1 VGTIFYGWWIVLSCF
16 TIGLY
21 VSGILFF
28 GFTAFIDP
36 LVQEFGWSYT
46 QVSFAASLRG
56 LEMGVFAPLA
66 GFLVDR
72 FGSRRLIL
80 YGVICVG
87 FGLILL
93 SYTQSLV
100 MFYGASL
107 LIGFGAGGCATVVTM
122 VAVANWFKKNI
133 GKAFGVLSAGFGASG
148 LLIPLIVWLIE
159 VVHWRTTL
167 ILLGV
172 GMWVI
177 GIPLS
182 FIIRDKPETYGYLPD
197 GDVTKRSNVPSE
209 KRIQN
214 PILLR
219 EALKNKSFLFLNIAE
234 FTRMMLVAGVVT
246 HAMPYLGSMGV
257 SRTIA
262 GLVVA
267 GIPLTSIIGR
277 LGFGWL
283 ADCYEKRRIMFLSFL
298 MMGVGMLTF
307 CFAQRPG
314 MIFIFLF
321 IFPPSFGGSM
331 VLRGAIL
338 QEYFGRDLF
347 GRMLGVIMGIAAVGG
362 IIGPTLAGF
371 VFDTMGNYQYIWVA
385 FSGLIFLSSLLI
397 LRIKTALDT
406 F

>member
-1 VGTIFYGWWIVLSCF
+1 MLSWFKRFHFNTFVCEQ
-16 TIGLY
+16 LWA
-21 VSGILFF
+21 LFF
-28 GFTAFIDP
+28 MAGGSSVLLYHRPICKRHSLFRFYCFIDP

-93 SYTQSLV
+93 SYTNLLSCFMAHPCSSVSRGRMCYRCYNGGRGQLVQEEYRKGFRSPLGRFRGERPSDPAHCLAHRSRSLENNTNPTWSRHV
-100 MFYGASL
+100 GYWHSF
-107 LIGFGAGGCATVVTM
+107 
-122 VAVANWFKKNI
+122 
-133 GKAFGVLSAGFGASG
+133 
-148 LLIPLIVWLIE
+148 
-159 VVHWRTTL
+159 
-167 ILLGV
+167 IL
-172 GMWVI
+172 
-177 GIPLS
+177 
-182 FIIRDKPETYGYLPD
+182 IIRDKPETYGYLPD
-197 GDVTKRSNVPSE
+197 GGVARISDVPSE
-209 KRIQN
+209 NRIQN

-283 ADCYEKRRIMFLSFL
+283 ADRYEKRRIMFLSFL
-298 MMGVGMLTF
+298 MMGWA
-307 CFAQRPG
+307 C
-314 MIFIFLF
+314 
-321 IFPPSFGGSM
+321 
-331 VLRGAIL
+331 
-338 QEYFGRDLF
+338 
-347 GRMLGVIMGIAAVGG
+347 
-362 IIGPTLAGF
+362 
-371 VFDTMGNYQYIWVA
+371 
-385 FSGLIFLSSLLI
+385 
-397 LRIKTALDT
+397 
-406 F
+406 

>member
-1 VGTIFYGWWIVLSCF
+1 MGTIFYGWWIVLSCF

-56 LEMGVFAPLA
+56 LEMGIFAPLV
-66 GFLVDR
+66 GFFVDR

-80 YGVICVG
+80 CGVICVG
-87 FGLILL
+87 LGLILL
-93 SYTQSLV
+93 SYTQSLL
-100 MFYGASL
+100 MFYGAFL
-107 LIGFGAGGCATVVTM
+107 LLGFGAGGCTSVVTM
-122 VAVANWFKKNI
+122 TAVGNWFKKNI
-133 GKAFGVLSAGFGASG
+133 GIAFGVLSAGFGASG

-167 ILLGV
+167 VLLGL

-182 FIIRDKPETYGYLPD
+182 FVVRDKPETYGYLPD
-197 GDVTKRSNVPSE
+197 GEIAKGSNVPNE
-209 KRIQN
+209 KRIPK
-214 PILLR
+214 PILFK
-219 EALKNKSFLFLNIAE
+219 EALKNKSFVFLNMAE
-234 FTRMMLVAGVVT
+234 IIRMMLVTAVVT
-246 HAMPYLGSMGV
+246 HAMPYLGSMGM
-257 SRTIA
+257 SRTTA
-262 GLVVA
+262 GFVVA

-277 LGFGWL
+277 IGFGWL
-283 ADCYEKRRIMFLSFL
+283 GDRYEKRRIMFFSFL

-307 CFAQRPG
+307 CFPQRPW

-321 IFPPSFGGSM
+321 FFPPGFGGSM

-347 GRMLGVIMGIAAVGG
+347 GRMLGVIMGSAAVGG
-362 IIGPTLAGF
+362 IMGPTLAGF
-371 VFDTMGNYQYIWVA
+371 VFDTTGNYQYIWVV

-397 LRIKTALDT
+397 LRIKSKVT
-406 F
+406 

>member
-1 VGTIFYGWWIVLSCF
+1 MGAIFYGWWIVLSCF

-21 VSGILFF
+21 ISGILFF

-56 LEMGVFAPLA
+56 LEMGIFAPLA

-72 FGSRRLIL
+72 FGSRKLIL
-80 YGVICVG
+80 WGVICVG

-122 VAVANWFKKNI
+122 VAVANWFRKNI
-133 GKAFGVLSAGFGASG
+133 GKAFGVLSTGFGASG
-148 LLIPLIVWLIE
+148 LLIPFIVWLIE
-159 VVHWRTTL
+159 VLHWRTTL
-167 ILLGV
+167 ILLGL
-172 GMWVI
+172 GMWGI

-182 FIIRDKPETYGYLPD
+182 FIIRDKPEAYGYLPD
-197 GDVTKRSNVPSE
+197 GEVTKRINIASE

-214 PILLR
+214 SLPLR
-219 EALKNKSFLFLNIAE
+219 EALKNRSFLFLNIAE

-246 HAMPYLGSMGV
+246 HAMPYLSNIGM

-277 LGFGWL
+277 LSFGWL
-283 ADCYEKRRIMFLSFL
+283 ADRYEKRRIMFFSFL
-298 MMGVGMLTF
+298 MMGLGMLTF
-307 CFAQRPG
+307 CIAQRPG

-321 IFPPSFGGSM
+321 IFPPSFGGAM
-331 VLRGAIL
+331 VLRGALL
-338 QEYFGRDLF
+338 QEHFGRDLF
-347 GRMLGVIMGIAAVGG
+347 GRMLGIIMGVASLGG

-371 VFDTMGNYQYIWVA
+371 VFDTMGNYQYIWIA
-385 FSGLIFLSSLLI
+385 FSGLIFLSSFLI
-397 LRIKTALDT
+397 LRIREA
-406 F
+406 